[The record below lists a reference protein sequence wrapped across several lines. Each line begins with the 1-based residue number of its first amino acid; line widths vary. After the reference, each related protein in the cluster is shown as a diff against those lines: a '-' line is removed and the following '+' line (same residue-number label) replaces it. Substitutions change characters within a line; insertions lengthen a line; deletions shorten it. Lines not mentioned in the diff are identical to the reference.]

1 LRRLQEGYPQASE
14 QNMGISFKGEA
25 LSTVGMTVR
34 GGLAFLRLGV
44 SDDLPFLEFLRS
56 V

>member
-1 LRRLQEGYPQASE
+1 MQEGYPQASE
-14 QNMGISFKGEA
+14 QNLGISFKGEA
-25 LSTVGMTVR
+25 LGTVRMTVR

-44 SDDLPFLEFLRS
+44 SDDLPFLDFLRF